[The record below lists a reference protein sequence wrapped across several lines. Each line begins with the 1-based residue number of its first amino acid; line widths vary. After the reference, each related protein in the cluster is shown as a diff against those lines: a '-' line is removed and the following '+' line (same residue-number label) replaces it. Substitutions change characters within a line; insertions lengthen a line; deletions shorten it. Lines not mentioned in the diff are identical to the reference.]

1 MVKGGIKM
9 KSKIVLDSS
18 GDLHSFSEA
27 DFACVP
33 LTIHAGEREFVDDET
48 LDRED
53 MLAYLQEHK
62 GKSTTSCPGV
72 GDYLQAFG
80 DADEVYC
87 VTITSHLS
95 GSYNAASVAART
107 FQEQHPDRRVHVF
120 DSLSTGPSM
129 ILMAEKLRDLIREAL
144 PFEAIVSGVEAYK
157 RKLKL
162 IFTLES
168 LHNLAANGRVPFAVA
183 AVTGMLGIRV
193 IGRASEEG
201 KLEVVGKARGEKKL
215 LAQQLSRILDM
226 GYEGGKLI
234 IQHCENA
241 AGASALA
248 EALRNVFPA
257 AKIRIGQTGGLCSFY
272 AERGGMII
280 GFEAN

>member
-1 MVKGGIKM
+1 M

-18 GDLHSFSEA
+18 GDLHSFSDV

-33 LTIHAGEREFVDDET
+33 LTIHSGEREFVDDAN
-48 LDRED
+48 LNREE
-53 MLAYLQEHK
+53 MLSFLEEHK
-62 GKSTTSCPGV
+62 TKSTTSCPGV
-72 GDYLQAFG
+72 GDYLHAFG
-80 DADEVYC
+80 DADQVFC
-87 VTITSHLS
+87 VTITSQLS
-95 GSYNAASVAART
+95 GSYNAASVAACT
-107 FQEQHPDRRVHVF
+107 YEEQHPSSHVHVF
-120 DSLSTGPSM
+120 DSLTTGPSM
-129 ILMAEKLRDLIREAL
+129 ILMAERLRELIREAL
-144 PFEAIVSGVEAYK
+144 PFDAIVSGVEAYK

-183 AVTGMLGIRV
+183 AVTGMLGIRI

-215 LAQQLSRILDM
+215 LAEQLRRIRDM
-226 GYEGGKLI
+226 GYAGGKLI

-248 EALRNVFPA
+248 VALRDAFPT
-257 AKIRIGQTGGLCSFY
+257 AKIRIGHTGGLCSFY

>member
-1 MVKGGIKM
+1 M

-18 GDLHSFSEA
+18 GDLHSFSDV

-33 LTIHAGEREFVDDET
+33 LTIHSGEREFVDDAN
-48 LDRED
+48 LNREE
-53 MLAYLQEHK
+53 MLSFLEEHK
-62 GKSTTSCPGV
+62 TKSTTSCPGV
-72 GDYLQAFG
+72 GDYLHAFG
-80 DADEVYC
+80 DADQVFC
-87 VTITSHLS
+87 VTITSQLS

-107 FQEQHPDRRVHVF
+107 YEEQHPSSHVHVF
-120 DSLSTGPSM
+120 DSLTTGPSM
-129 ILMAEKLRDLIREAL
+129 ILMAERLRELIREAL
-144 PFEAIVSGVEAYK
+144 PFDAIVSGVEAYK

-183 AVTGMLGIRV
+183 AVTGMLGIRI

-215 LAQQLSRILDM
+215 LAEQLRRIRDM
-226 GYEGGKLI
+226 GYAGGKLI
-234 IQHCENA
+234 IQHCENT

-248 EALRNVFPA
+248 VALRDAFPT
-257 AKIRIGQTGGLCSFY
+257 AKIRIGHTGGLCSFY

>member
-1 MVKGGIKM
+1 M

-18 GDLHSFSEA
+18 GDLHSFSDV

-33 LTIHAGEREFVDDET
+33 LTIHSGEREFVDDVN
-48 LDRED
+48 LNREE
-53 MLAYLQEHK
+53 MLSFLEEHK
-62 GKSTTSCPGV
+62 TKSTTSCPGV

-80 DADEVYC
+80 DADQVFC
-87 VTITSHLS
+87 VTITSQLS

-107 FQEQHPDRRVHVF
+107 YEEQHPSSHVHVF

-129 ILMAEKLRDLIREAL
+129 ILMAERLRELIREAL
-144 PFEAIVSGVEAYK
+144 PFDAIVSGVEAYK

-183 AVTGMLGIRV
+183 AVTGMLGIRI

-215 LAQQLSRILDM
+215 LAEQLRRIRDM
-226 GYEGGKLI
+226 GYAGGKLI

-248 EALRNVFPA
+248 VALRDAFPT

>member
-1 MVKGGIKM
+1 M

-18 GDLHSFSEA
+18 GDLHSFSDV

-33 LTIHAGEREFVDDET
+33 LTIHSGGREFVDDET
-48 LDRED
+48 LNRGE
-53 MLAYLQEHK
+53 MLSFLEEHK
-62 GKSTTSCPGV
+62 TKSTTSCPGV

-80 DADEVYC
+80 DADQVFC
-87 VTITSHLS
+87 VTITSQLS

-107 FQEQHPDRRVHVF
+107 YEEQHPSSHVHVF

-129 ILMAEKLRDLIREAL
+129 ILMAERLRELIREAL
-144 PFEAIVSGVEAYK
+144 PFDAIVSGVEAYK

-183 AVTGMLGIRV
+183 AVTGMLGIRI

-215 LAQQLSRILDM
+215 LAEQLRRIRDM
-226 GYEGGKLI
+226 GYAGGKLI

-241 AGASALA
+241 SGASALA
-248 EALRNVFPA
+248 VALRDAFPT

>member
-1 MVKGGIKM
+1 M

-18 GDLHSFSEA
+18 GDLHSFSDV

-33 LTIHAGEREFVDDET
+33 LIIHAGERDFVDDAT
-48 LDRED
+48 LDREE
-53 MLAYLQEHK
+53 MLNFLQEHK
-62 GKSTTSCPGV
+62 GKSTTACPGV
-72 GDYLQAFG
+72 GDYLQAFD
-80 DADEVYC
+80 DAEQVFC
-87 VTITSHLS
+87 ITITSQLS

-107 FQEQHPDRRVHVF
+107 YQEQHPGRRVHVF

-144 PFEAIVSGVEAYK
+144 PFETVVSGVEAYR

-183 AVTGMLGIRV
+183 AVTGMLGIRIV
-193 IGRASEEG
+193 GRASEEG
-201 KLEVVGKARGEKKL
+201 KLEVIGKARGEKKL
-215 LAQQLSRILDM
+215 LAEQLRRIRDM
-226 GYEGGKLI
+226 GYAGGKLI

-248 EALRNVFPA
+248 AALRNAFPNG
-257 AKIRIGQTGGLCSFY
+257 KIRIGLTGGLCSFY

-280 GFEAN
+280 GFESN

>member
-1 MVKGGIKM
+1 M

-18 GDLHSFSEA
+18 GDLHSFSDV

-33 LTIHAGEREFVDDET
+33 LIIHAGGRDFVDDAT
-48 LDRED
+48 LDREE
-53 MLAYLQEHK
+53 MLNFLQEHK
-62 GKSTTSCPGV
+62 GKSTTACPGV
-72 GDYLQAFG
+72 GDYLQAFD
-80 DADEVYC
+80 DAEQVFC
-87 VTITSHLS
+87 ITITSQLS

-107 FQEQHPDRRVHVF
+107 YQEQHPGRRVHVF

-144 PFEAIVSGVEAYK
+144 PFEAVVSGVEAYR

-183 AVTGMLGIRV
+183 AVTGMLGIRIV
-193 IGRASEEG
+193 GRASEEG
-201 KLEVVGKARGEKKL
+201 KLEVIGKARGEKKL
-215 LAQQLSRILDM
+215 LAEQLRRIRDM
-226 GYEGGKLI
+226 GYAGGKLI

-248 EALRNVFPA
+248 AALRNAFPNG
-257 AKIRIGQTGGLCSFY
+257 KIRIGLTGGLCSFY

-280 GFEAN
+280 GFESN

>member
-1 MVKGGIKM
+1 M

-18 GDLHSFSEA
+18 GDLHSFSDV
-27 DFACVP
+27 DFVCVP
-33 LTIHAGEREFVDDET
+33 LTIHSGEREFVDDET
-48 LDRED
+48 LNREE
-53 MLAYLQEHK
+53 MLGFLEEHK
-62 GKSTTSCPGV
+62 TKSTTSCPGV

-80 DADEVYC
+80 DADQVFC
-87 VTITSHLS
+87 VTITSQLS

-107 FQEQHPDRRVHVF
+107 YEEQHPSSHVHVF

-129 ILMAEKLRDLIREAL
+129 ILMAERLRELIREAL
-144 PFEAIVSGVEAYK
+144 PFDAIVSGVEAYK

-183 AVTGMLGIRV
+183 AVTGMLGIRI

-215 LAQQLSRILDM
+215 LAEQLRRIRDM
-226 GYEGGKLI
+226 GYAGGKLI

-241 AGASALA
+241 SGASALA
-248 EALRNVFPA
+248 VALRDAFPT